1 LWQIQ
6 YHNLKL
12 CYSNPLKLEACMS
25 ALVPQHVLL
34 PTLPK
39 TPPPRTAER
48 SSPADSIIATFNSW
62 AFKRE
67 QPSSLPLLRAV
78 VERAMEDNHP
88 IPFALYW
95 GKGPRDAHS
104 KPETDC
110 LDYLSTMSRRIAA
123 AYKPGA
129 AFHLL
134 LTDTHARL
142 NQHSEA
148 SINAYYADIRAL
160 AEPRGFRTR
169 RLSDVVTSGRAHGP
183 SAEDLAGAPAMV
195 RQLTE
200 SARKWY
206 RGAGTPADGAQK
218 YFAMNM
224 VEKRAV
230 ETAYP
235 NTIFV
240 TFNNSGSR
248 LLFPNGL
255 PIFYMY
261 SVRKGVAVKPWF
273 MD

>member
-1 LWQIQ
+1 
-6 YHNLKL
+6 
-12 CYSNPLKLEACMS
+12 MS
-25 ALVPQHVLL
+25 AMVPYHVHL
-34 PTLPK
+34 PVSHK
-39 TPPPRTAER
+39 TSTPRTADR
-48 SSPADSIIATFNSW
+48 SSPADPIIATFNSW

-78 VERAMEDNHP
+78 VEHAMDVRQP

-95 GKGPRDAHS
+95 GKGPRDAHT

-110 LDYLSTMSRRIAA
+110 LDFLAAMGRRIAA

-129 AFHLL
+129 TFHLL

-160 AEPRGFRTR
+160 AEPRGFCTR
-169 RLSDVVTSGRAHGP
+169 RLSDVVASCRSYGP

-224 VEKRAV
+224 VEKGAV
-230 ETAYP
+230 EAAYP
-235 NTIFV
+235 NTVFV

-273 MD
+273 MDCAGTELRPSGD